1 MAETSVGAVSL
12 ELEVEAKLEDDIK
25 KSASE
30 MADKIQKQVSGMNN
44 DIFKDFRSTITQS
57 LGKVQE
63 AIKHSFD
70 AIKLEMRAF
79 LEEMS
84 TMIKSMG
91 NIQMPGQDGANTNP
105 NPSIKASANAIRGPP
120 SLSVRK
126 PKIKFDPQFDTEM
139 FKQKYA
145 ELEQMMDMY
154 DKKFLSL
161 DKQKK
166 VLEYDL
172 SIAWNPN
179 EKKAYKKE
187 LESIEEEMM
196 NLQNAS
202 KRTSITIKAMDRQMK
217 STSSSTT
224 KAGSSFNILKRATS
238 YLSSGLKKLGGSAL
252 SLAGSGMRKL
262 GNGFKSAGEKVL
274 QLSARL
280 LGLKSA
286 SDKASGS
293 MRSFSLGR
301 LIKSFTI
308 FSLIFP
314 LVSRGIMALG
324 KNLSQTLMTNQQ
336 FANSLTKIRS
346 NLATAFTPIFNAILP
361 AINALMSG
369 LAKLTGYISAFVSA
383 LFGQSYAATKKATQ
397 GIYAAKDAM
406 GVYGNSASKAT
417 KEAEKA
423 KRSLMGFDEI
433 NKLDDPSNSSDSGG
447 SGGAPEYMPSDV
459 NESLV
464 NRWVKKLKDM
474 WSKGDYAGI
483 GKVIGEKIND
493 AVSSFTKWISWD
505 RVGSGITKFLYGFTT
520 LFNSLIDTINWDNVG
535 KMFGTGIN
543 TIANTIFLLI
553 TGINWTKIGQAFAD
567 GLNGLVYS
575 VDWNK
580 LGITIGSYFQ
590 ASINAIYG
598 FVTTADWPG
607 IGNALGSAINGLVNY
622 VNFPQLMSTIA
633 IGLSGVISSIHEF
646 IKTTD
651 WKSIGNEFAEGINSL
666 FRDFDWKN
674 FATTTSDFVKSLL
687 STISIAITNIEW
699 SEIGHSIATMLI
711 NIDWLGIALDL
722 GDVLVRA
729 IIGINVMLYEAAQEL
744 AGNVWK
750 GFSNGVIAFFKS
762 PGEFIRKNIVDPFV
776 NWFKSLF
783 GIHSPSTVMHELGQY
798 VMQGLINGLKSVPI
812 VGSIAGLVGD
822 GLSWIK
828 GKYNDFKTK
837 GKELFDNVK
846 KGISGNPIVSTVE
859 TTVKNGVDSIKNKYN
874 DIKTKGKDLMNYLKN
889 GVSGNK
895 KTVYDQI
902 TSVASNIAS
911 KIKSGA
917 VNKASSWG
925 SDMMSGLASG
935 IRGATSWVRNAVSNV
950 ADTISSW
957 LHFSRPDV
965 GPLHYYEEWM
975 PDMMQGLASTLESST
990 PNLIRRVSAL
1000 ASNMASAMQT
1010 SLSEPTIAFA
1020 GERQLNVAHEL
1031 TDSRKSKETSLQDV
1045 VIAIREMKDEISGVK
1060 KSIED
1065 KDMDVHID
1073 RKALKDTVVD
1083 EVNKDTRRNGK
1094 CPIDV

>member
-30 MADKIQKQVSGMNN
+30 MADKIQKQVSVMNN
-44 DIFKDFRSTITQS
+44 DIFKDFRSTITHS

-63 AIKHSFD
+63 AIKNSFD
-70 AIKLEMRAF
+70 AIKLEMRVF

-91 NIQMPGQDGANTNP
+91 NIQMPGTDGANTNP
-105 NPSIKASANAIRGPP
+105 NNSSKASANAIRGPP
-120 SLSVRK
+120 SVSIRK

-139 FKQKYA
+139 FKQKYV

-154 DKKFLSL
+154 DNKILL
-161 DKQKK
+161 KQGQRKK
-166 VLEYDL
+166 VLSGYSVGMNPKEEAKLNEQIMMLDQQ
-172 SIAWNPN
+172 IA
-179 EKKAYKKE
+179 K
-187 LESIEEEMM
+187 
-196 NLQNAS
+196 LQDAAAKTN
-202 KRTSITIKAMDRQMK
+202 ITLKAMDRQMN
-217 STSSSTT
+217 STSASTK
-224 KAGSSFNILKRATS
+224 KAGSSFNVLKSATS
-238 YLSSGLKKLGGSAL
+238 YLSSGLKKLGSSAL

-293 MRSFSLGR
+293 MRNFSLGR

-324 KNLSQTLMTNQQ
+324 KNISQTFMTNQQ
-336 FANSLTKIRS
+336 FANSLTQIRS

-383 LFGQSYAATKKATQ
+383 LFGQSYTATKKATQ

-406 GVYGNSASKAT
+406 GVYGNSASKAA

-433 NKLDDPSNSSDSGG
+433 NKLDDPSDKSDSGG